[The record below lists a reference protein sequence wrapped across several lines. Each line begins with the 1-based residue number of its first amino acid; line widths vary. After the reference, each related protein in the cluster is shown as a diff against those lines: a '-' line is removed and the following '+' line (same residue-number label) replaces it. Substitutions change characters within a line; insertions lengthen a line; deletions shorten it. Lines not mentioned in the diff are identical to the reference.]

1 MKNLLLINLLLFLS
15 KNKIWKMQ
23 RLIGQLKFCVKYK
36 PLSFVQIPIIICTFY
51 TLKTWKKE
59 KE

>member
-1 MKNLLLINLLLFLS
+1 
-15 KNKIWKMQ
+15 MQ